1 MNKISKGKAVGL
13 LSLGLASV
21 ALGSVGFA
29 SWVVSTTTVSAPNS
43 VSATVGAISDRRIT
57 MTATVKEGAVAF
69 DSKESAEGPI
79 TSTETKE
86 DLIFSIDYTLFAGAD
101 LTNGAKATWNVAL
114 PTALD
119 GKNYAVYVGAY
130 PNETCTLGSEITSV
144 TAAQGETKTGTIY
157 FKMGWGAAFKNMNP
171 SDLTDS
177 DFDSNVT
184 LQKVIDGLK
193 DLKTIMTDPTNKITV
208 TFSASANA

>member
-43 VSATVGAISDRRIT
+43 VSATVGAIADQRIT

-69 DSKESAEGPI
+69 DSKESAVGPI

-86 DLIFSIDYTLFAGAD
+86 DLIFSIDYTLTAGAD
-101 LTNGAKATWNVAL
+101 LTNGAKATWTVAL
-114 PTALD
+114 PTEVTTN
-119 GKNYAVYVGAY
+119 KYAEVIGAFSDAG
-130 PNETCTLGSEITSV
+130 CQSSITEV
-144 TAAQGETKTGTIY
+144 TAAAGENAKGIIY
-157 FKMGWGAAFKNMNP
+157 FKLGWGEAFKYKNP
-171 SDLTDS
+171 SDLTEGDITESYTLDS
-177 DFDSNVT
+177 
-184 LQKVIDGLK
+184 VIASLK
-193 DLKTIMTDPTNKITV
+193 DLQDIMVTQAEKITV
-208 TFSASANA
+208 TFTATAKTA